1 MVKAIALN
9 TVHLCKTPG
18 EKSPE
23 GNTVKRAEIEVKAP
37 GAIFD
42 VDKKQLDDLAAKGAA
57 RPATKVD
64 LVRADE
70 AAQMDLGQA

>member
-1 MVKAIALN
+1 MVKAVALN

-18 EKSPE
+18 ERSPE
-23 GNTVKRAEIEVKAP
+23 GKTIKRAEIEAKAP
-37 GAIFD
+37 GTIFD
-42 VDKKQLDDLAAKGAA
+42 VDKKQLDDLVARGVA

-70 AAQMDLGQA
+70 SSQMDLG

>member
-1 MVKAIALN
+1 MVKAVALN

-18 EKSPE
+18 ERSPE
-23 GNTVKRAEIEVKAP
+23 GKTFKRAEIEVKAP

-42 VDKKQLDDLAAKGAA
+42 VDKKQLDDLVGRGAA

-64 LVRADE
+64 LARADE
-70 AAQMDLGQA
+70 SSQMDLG